1 MQDETLSTQRKAYVP
16 GKCLS
21 CYTMC
26 PLTDHYRNGGG
37 IGLIMLMLQNPD
49 NLKLRC
55 IRITAEKIDCLDT
68 SYGNFHLCISKRE
81 FCEKL
86 KSRESVAVMNMQQNN
101 RRKSITSDYI
111 RRSNILL
118 TNRVRGYFKFRTT
131 FSFP

>member
-21 CYTMC
+21 CYTKC

-37 IGLIMLMLQNPD
+37 IGLIMLMLQNLD
-49 NLKLRC
+49 NLKLLC

-68 SYGNFHLCISKRE
+68 SYGNFHLCICKRE

-86 KSRESVAVMNMQQNN
+86 KSKESVAVMNMQQNN
-101 RRKSITSDYI
+101 
-111 RRSNILL
+111 
-118 TNRVRGYFKFRTT
+118 
-131 FSFP
+131 

>member
-1 MQDETLSTQRKAYVP
+1 MDMQDETQRKAYVP

-21 CYTMC
+21 RYTKC

-37 IGLIMLMLQNPD
+37 IGLIMLMLQNLD

-68 SYGNFHLCISKRE
+68 SYGNFHLCICKRE

-101 RRKSITSDYI
+101 
-111 RRSNILL
+111 
-118 TNRVRGYFKFRTT
+118 
-131 FSFP
+131 

>member
-21 CYTMC
+21 CYTKC

-37 IGLIMLMLQNPD
+37 IGLIMFMLQNLD

-68 SYGNFHLCISKRE
+68 SYGNFHLCICKRE
-81 FCEKL
+81 FCEKR

-101 RRKSITSDYI
+101 
-111 RRSNILL
+111 
-118 TNRVRGYFKFRTT
+118 
-131 FSFP
+131 